1 MTFHPGL
8 PGPLAGSD
16 FFLVLFS
23 IWLYW
28 RKIYGIFL
36 LCVCCVCL
44 RVCVLVCVCVC
55 IRIHTH
61 THKHTH
67 THTHTHTPQTI
78 ILQTRRRVCRALG
91 LLGQEVEEVVVHQLE
106 APVLSGR
113 EKGERERESF
123 IRTFS

>member
-1 MTFHPGL
+1 MG
-8 PGPLAGSD
+8 
-16 FFLVLFS
+16 FF
-23 IWLYW
+23 
-28 RKIYGIFL
+28 
-36 LCVCCVCL
+36 CCVCVVCAC
-44 RVCVLVCVCVC
+44 VCVCLCVCVCVYVYT
-55 IRIHTH
+55 HTH
-61 THKHTH
+61 TSTH